1 MKKQTAEPSAAA
13 AAVAACSGNG
23 SDQRQRTAAAAAATT
38 AAAAA
43 AHGSCRC
50 RALPLPLAA
59 VAAAF
64 FGCMGKSR
72 VEYTVMAMELTVGV
86 GRANFRW
93 KRYSFMIMVGSRTPN
108 KQQRSYAGSR
118 RCAAGVV

>member
-13 AAVAACSGNG
+13 AAMAACSGNG
-23 SDQRQRTAAAAAATT
+23 SDQRQRTAAAAAA
-38 AAAAA
+38 AAA
-43 AHGSCRC
+43 AHGR
-50 RALPLPLAA
+50 PLAA

>member
-23 SDQRQRTAAAAAATT
+23 SDQRQRTAAAAAA
-38 AAAAA
+38 
-43 AHGSCRC
+43 HGSCRC

-64 FGCMGKSR
+64 FGCMGKPR
-72 VEYTVMAMELTVGV
+72 VEYRIMAMEFTVEV

-93 KRYSFMIMVGSRTPN
+93 KRDSFMVMVGSRAPN
-108 KQQRSYAGSR
+108 KQHRSYAGSR
-118 RCAAGVV
+118 RCAARVV